1 MALPPDRYLF
11 NSHAV
16 CMLLNYAH
24 KEKKGNSTRGE
35 ESGSS
40 QLIMKYPR
48 VMYFILSLISF
59 VIECGRKENQ
69 KSN

>member
-1 MALPPDRYLF
+1 
-11 NSHAV
+11 
-16 CMLLNYAH
+16 MLLNYAH